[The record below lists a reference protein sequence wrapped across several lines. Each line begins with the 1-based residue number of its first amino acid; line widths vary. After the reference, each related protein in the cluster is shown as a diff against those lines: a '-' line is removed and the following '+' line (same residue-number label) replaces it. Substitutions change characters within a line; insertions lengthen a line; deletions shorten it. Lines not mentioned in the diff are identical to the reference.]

1 MCSTDII
8 RAQILCTY
16 KGQQALFFD
25 ILKKPYK
32 SRAQDMG
39 DAPIE
44 KDRKSVTLCLL
55 YAQILCHNHFRRNT
69 QPHTK
74 EATMYTKTPAKS
86 HSIAR
91 AVTRE
96 QRYSSTGE
104 YWYSMNFTKN
114 AKGEKLERAHRENA
128 VCTTDRTEYYAACRA
143 LRSGGFV
150 AKVKLDVMMDSDIDV
165 TTFVPVEPTPA
176 PAAAPAQCDQP
187 LVVAYGGGVDSTAMI
202 VGMQARGI
210 RPDAILFADVGA
222 EKEETYA
229 FIKDHMNPWLASVG
243 FPQVVTVRYQAQ
255 NFKHYPPYR
264 TLEENCLTNGTLPS
278 EAFGFGS
285 CSQKWKATPQKKW
298 LQQWAPA
305 IAVWARGE
313 NIKRAV
319 GYDDSGADKK
329 RSCKSMQ
336 IVEKG
341 FDNWYPL
348 QEWHWNREECKRQ
361 IALAGLPV
369 PPKSSCFFCP
379 NMQKEEVAALPA
391 EKLRRIV
398 LIEARAK
405 PRLIK
410 IDGLWRTGCKGMKDP
425 SKKRPG
431 RMSDFIREEGLL
443 PAAEIDAIEANAPQ
457 ELIDRAEQFANG
469 MEIQEWSEVLAN
481 IGEGACIAI

>member
-1 MCSTDII
+1 MQTN
-8 RAQILCTY
+8 QI
-16 KGQQALFFD
+16 
-25 ILKKPYK
+25 
-32 SRAQDMG
+32 
-39 DAPIE
+39 E
-44 KDRKSVTLCLL
+44 
-55 YAQILCHNHFRRNT
+55 N
-69 QPHTK
+69 
-74 EATMYTKTPAKS
+74 
-86 HSIAR
+86 
-91 AVTRE
+91 
-96 QRYSSTGE
+96 
-104 YWYSMNFTKN
+104 N
-114 AKGEKLERAHRENA
+114 A
-128 VCTTDRTEYYAACRA
+128 
-143 LRSGGFV
+143 
-150 AKVKLDVMMDSDIDV
+150 I
-165 TTFVPVEPTPA
+165 
-176 PAAAPAQCDQP
+176 AAATQQP
-187 LVVAYGGGVDSTAMI
+187 FVVAYGGGVDSTAMI
-202 VGMQARGI
+202 VGLHQRGI

-222 EKEETYA
+222 EKAETYD
-229 FIKDHMNPWLASVG
+229 FIANHMNPWLSSVG
-243 FPQVVTVRYQAQ
+243 FPTVVTVTYQAQ

-298 LQQWAPA
+298 LQQWQPA
-305 IAVWARGE
+305 INAWARGE

-348 QEWHWNREECKRQ
+348 QEWHWDRAECKRQ
-361 IALAGLPV
+361 IALAGLKV

-379 NMQKEEVAALPA
+379 NMNKDEVAALPA
-391 EKLRRIV
+391 ESLRRIV

-405 PRLIK
+405 PRLEGHMDQAQLDAGYAQRLAKWEAAGSTGKAPKRRIVGQPGLVK
-410 IDGLWRTGCKGMKDP
+410 GLWRNGVAGKLDA
-425 SKKRPG
+425 SKKRPAM
-431 RMSDFIREEGLL
+431 MSEFIRAEGLL